1 MEPLNPLEKLNLLE
15 RKIASLVDLLRAEKE
30 LTAKLA
36 EEKNLLFEE
45 RNQLLARL
53 DIVEGSLLKGTQNI
67 EELHEQQKL
76 TKMVVDELIHS
87 IDRLVGQEQQ

>member
-15 RKIASLVDLLRAEKE
+15 KKIASLVDLLKAEKE
-30 LTAKLA
+30 LTTKLTEEKNMLA
-36 EEKNLLFEE
+36 EEK
-45 RNQLLARL
+45 NQLLARL